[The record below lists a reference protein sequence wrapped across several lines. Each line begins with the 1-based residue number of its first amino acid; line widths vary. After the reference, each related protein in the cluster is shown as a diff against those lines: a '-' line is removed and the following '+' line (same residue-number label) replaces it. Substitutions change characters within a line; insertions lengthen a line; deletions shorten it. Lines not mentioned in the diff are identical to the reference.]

1 MSTENKH
8 EELKT
13 LSEKLNANL
22 EMVRTSSCPLKALCW
37 TSLVLLFFGIIA
49 LRVPCLRP
57 KTWIELV
64 IAVFCISI
72 LFIIAYNGCQSL
84 FRFLTERQ
92 QENKKWQTML
102 IDAYG
107 RLLEEKLKQQEVS
120 EEEKKKK
127 EEREAVLNEKRH
139 ELEKARLDYEIQKM
153 QYQKAH
159 VEDE

>member
-13 LSEKLNANL
+13 LSEKLNSSL
-22 EMVRTSSCPLKALCW
+22 EMFRTSSCPLKALCW
-37 TSLVLLFFGIIA
+37 ISLILLFVGIIV
-49 LRVPCLRP
+49 LWVPCLRP

-72 LFIIAYNGCQSL
+72 LFIIAYSACQSL
-84 FRFLTERQ
+84 YKFLSERQ
-92 QENKKWQTML
+92 QENKKWQIKI

-107 RLLEEKLKQQEVS
+107 KLLEDKLKQQEVS

-127 EEREAVLNEKRH
+127 EERESVLNEKRH
-139 ELEKARLDYEIQKM
+139 VLEMAKLEYEIRKKE
-153 QYQKAH
+153 YQKDH
-159 VEDE
+159 VQDE